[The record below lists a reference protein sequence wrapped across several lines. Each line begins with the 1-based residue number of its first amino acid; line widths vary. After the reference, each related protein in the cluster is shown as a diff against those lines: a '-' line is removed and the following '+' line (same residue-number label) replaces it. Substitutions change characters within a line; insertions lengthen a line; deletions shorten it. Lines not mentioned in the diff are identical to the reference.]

1 MIGTPIVDFVE
12 KYAKEN
18 KARFHMPGHKGVPF
32 LGLEPLDITEID
44 GADDL
49 YHADGIILESEKN
62 ASSLFGTSRT
72 VYSTGG
78 STQSIQAMLFTAF
91 QRADKTE
98 NPFIL
103 AGRNAHKAFIYGVA
117 KLGVDV
123 EWLYPEENNGICSC
137 SITAQKIDAVLAS
150 ASKKPFAVYITI
162 PDYLGGM
169 ADIKGISEV
178 CRKHKL
184 PLLVDNA
191 HGAYLAFC
199 KENLHPISLGADMCC
214 DSAHKTLPVLTGGS
228 YLHCAKSDIY
238 GFADKIK
245 AATALFGST
254 SPSYLV
260 MQSLDLC
267 NRYID
272 EKIREDIA
280 FAEGKVTEIR
290 EAMQAKGID
299 EISSEPLKITAR
311 YPDAA
316 YFRAVGIE
324 PEYADGEF
332 VSFMASSF
340 NSNEDFEKLIAAF
353 ENIPSYKAG
362 VKQSLGFVKHE
373 RVMSIR
379 EAMFA
384 ESEMVGV
391 DEAIG
396 KICAAPTVSCPPAI
410 PIAVSGEKIT
420 QEHIAIFKAYSINRI
435 AVVKHQV
442 KEC

>member
-32 LGLEPLDITEID
+32 LGLEALDITEIY

-62 ASSLFGTSRT
+62 ASFLFDTART

-78 STQSIQAMLFTAF
+78 STQSIQAMLFTAY
-91 QRADKTE
+91 QTADKTE
-98 NPFIL
+98 KPFIL
-103 AGRNAHKAFIYGVA
+103 AGRNAHKAFIYGAA

-137 SITAQKIDAVLAS
+137 NITAQKIDAVLTS
-150 ASKKPFAVYITI
+150 ASVKPFAVYITS

-178 CRKHKL
+178 CRRHKI

-199 KENLHPISLGADMCC
+199 KDNIHPISLGADMCC

-238 GFADKIK
+238 SFAEKIK

-272 EKIREDIA
+272 EKIRKDIA
-280 FAEGKVTEIR
+280 LAQSKVTEIR
-290 EAMQAKGID
+290 EAMQKKGIE
-299 EISSEPLKITAR
+299 EISGEPLKITVR
-311 YPDAA
+311 YPDAG
-316 YFRAVGIE
+316 YFRNLGIE
-324 PEYADGEF
+324 PEYTDGEF

-340 NSNEDFEKLIAAF
+340 NSQKDFEKLKAAF
-353 ENIPSYKAG
+353 ESIPFCQTNAKHSP
-362 VKQSLGFVKHE
+362 GFVKPE

-384 ESEMVGV
+384 QSEMIDVEKAHGR
-391 DEAIG
+391 
-396 KICAAPTVSCPPAI
+396 ICAAPTVSCPPAI
-410 PIAVSGEKIT
+410 PIAVSGERIT
-420 QEHIAIFKAYSINRI
+420 DEHIAIFKAYSINRI
-435 AVVKHQV
+435 AVVKA
-442 KEC
+442 EI

>member
-32 LGLEPLDITEID
+32 LGLEALDITEID

-62 ASSLFGTSRT
+62 ASFLFDTART

-78 STQSIQAMLFTAF
+78 STQSIQAMLFTAY
-91 QRADKTE
+91 QIADKTE
-98 NPFIL
+98 KPFIL
-103 AGRNAHKAFIYGVA
+103 AGRNAHKAFIYGAA

-137 SITAQKIDAVLAS
+137 NITAQKIDIVLAS
-150 ASKKPFAVYITI
+150 ASVKPFAVYITS

-178 CRKHKL
+178 CRRHKI

-199 KENLHPISLGADMCC
+199 NDNLHPIHLGADMCC

-272 EKIREDIA
+272 EKIRKDIA
-280 FAEGKVTEIR
+280 LAQSKVTEIR
-290 EAMQAKGID
+290 EAMRTKGI
-299 EISSEPLKITAR
+299 EEMSGEPLKITVR
-311 YPDAA
+311 YPDAG
-316 YFRAVGIE
+316 YFRNMGIE

-340 NSNEDFEKLIAAF
+340 NPQKDFEKLKAAF
-353 ENIPSYKAG
+353 ENIPSYKTG
-362 VKQSLGFVKHE
+362 VKQSLGFVKPE

-384 ESEMVGV
+384 QSEIINVEKAHGR
-391 DEAIG
+391 
-396 KICAAPTVSCPPAI
+396 ICAAPTVSCPPAI
-410 PIAVSGEKIT
+410 PIAVSGERIT
-420 QEHIAIFKAYSINRI
+420 DEHIAIFKAYSINRI
-435 AVVKHQV
+435 AVVKA
-442 KEC
+442 EI

>member
-1 MIGTPIVDFVE
+1 MSTPIVDFVE
-12 KYAKEN
+12 RYAKEN

-32 LGLEPLDITEID
+32 LGLEALDITEIE

-62 ASSLFGTSRT
+62 ASSIFNTSRT
-72 VYSTGG
+72 VYVTGG
-78 STQSIQAMLFTAF
+78 STQSIQSMLFTAY
-91 QRADKTE
+91 QSAEKQE
-98 NPFIL
+98 KPFII

-137 SITAQKIDAVLAS
+137 NINAQKINEVLSS
-150 ASKKPFAVYITI
+150 ASTKPFAVYITS

-178 CRKHKL
+178 CRKHKI

-199 KENLHPISLGADMCC
+199 KENLHPIQLGADMCC
-214 DSAHKTLPVLTGGS
+214 DSAHKTLPVLTGGG
-228 YLHCAKSDIY
+228 YLHCAKSNLY

-272 EKIREDIA
+272 EKIREDIS
-280 FAEGKVTEIR
+280 FAESKVAEIR
-290 EAMQAKGID
+290 KAMLAKGID
-299 EISSEPLKITAR
+299 EISREPLKITAR
-311 YPDAA
+311 YPDAE
-316 YFRAVGIE
+316 YFRAMDIE
-324 PEYADGEF
+324 PEYTDGEF
-332 VSFMASSF
+332 VSFMASSL
-340 NSNEDFEKLIAAF
+340 NSNEDFEKLKAAF
-353 ENIPSYKAG
+353 ENIPHFQAG
-362 VKQSLGFVKHE
+362 TKQSLGFVKPE
-373 RVMSIR
+373 RVISIR

-384 ESEMVGV
+384 ESEMIDVKKAQGR
-391 DEAIG
+391 
-396 KICAAPTVSCPPAI
+396 ICAAPTVSCPPAI
-410 PIAVSGEKIT
+410 PIAVSGERIAN
-420 QEHIAIFKAYSINRI
+420 EHIKLFKAYSINRI
-435 AVVKHQV
+435 AVVKQQV